1 MMEDPKSP
9 MSSHHDSSSSSSSSS
24 KDPESP
30 RSEVKSRSNT
40 PHQDEEEGNCTFE
53 NAADNESEQNESKEK
68 GEEQEDLSD
77 VSDADSIDFG
87 EEQNKKKESVND
99 LRQKLDEIRHQQT
112 DTANGISTETE
123 ENNKKEN
130 DEDAL
135 DFEAEEGEVSDVKEK
150 DDEEEV
156 SLSVSVVSGLISNS
170 QIYLLYLKDDAD
182 NKKLELSEPE
192 EGEELEEG
200 EVSDEDG
207 KRAEESESKPVC
219 RFYTRGSMLEPPL
232 PQSRNI
238 NFCLNSLG
246 QCTWGI
252 SCRFL
257 HPGVTDKG
265 NYTMF
270 DMVRPMPAQPSFGMA
285 PFHEPPFR
293 DARAHIIAM
302 QQTPFMPQHVRPPPG
317 VPASEPN
324 SESAWER
331 GLRTA
336 KEMMRRANKR
346 KEQDVDFDEK
356 KMNLSLSQ
364 DEIEKDNYYTR
375 DRASPEEPARTVSSF
390 FFVGQLLGS
399 FPNLSLL

>member
-170 QIYLLYLKDDAD
+170 QK
-182 NKKLELSEPE
+182 
-192 EGEELEEG
+192 
-200 EVSDEDG
+200 
-207 KRAEESESKPVC
+207 
-219 RFYTRGSMLEPPL
+219 
-232 PQSRNI
+232 
-238 NFCLNSLG
+238 
-246 QCTWGI
+246 
-252 SCRFL
+252 
-257 HPGVTDKG
+257 
-265 NYTMF
+265 
-270 DMVRPMPAQPSFGMA
+270 
-285 PFHEPPFR
+285 
-293 DARAHIIAM
+293 
-302 QQTPFMPQHVRPPPG
+302 
-317 VPASEPN
+317 
-324 SESAWER
+324 
-331 GLRTA
+331 
-336 KEMMRRANKR
+336 
-346 KEQDVDFDEK
+346 
-356 KMNLSLSQ
+356 
-364 DEIEKDNYYTR
+364 
-375 DRASPEEPARTVSSF
+375 
-390 FFVGQLLGS
+390 
-399 FPNLSLL
+399 